1 MPIYQIIIPM
11 QHITSVFQCWLKV
24 NCLEF
29 IKVSSEAIMYTFI
42 YIPYI
47 LQRLSYTPPL
57 EICRNDSAGP
67 AKTCTCALMAQG
79 ISLINFNRTIQSINL
94 NICMNLCNKK
104 SLKKKHFKT
113 ELCVSQKL
121 SKSME
126 ISRSQ
131 SKSCLCLSLNIKRC
145 NIMR

>member
-29 IKVSSEAIMYTFI
+29 IKLSSEAIMYTFI

-47 LQRLSYTPPL
+47 LQRLSYTSPL
-57 EICRNDSAGP
+57 EICRNDSAVP

-104 SLKKKHFKT
+104 VWKRSILRLNSVWVKN
-113 ELCVSQKL
+113 SQGAWRYQEASPKVVCD
-121 SKSME
+121 
-126 ISRSQ
+126 
-131 SKSCLCLSLNIKRC
+131 CLWIFRDVT
-145 NIMR
+145 

>member
-29 IKVSSEAIMYTFI
+29 IKLSSEAIMYTFI
-42 YIPYI
+42 YIPHI

-57 EICRNDSAGP
+57 EIYRNDSAGP
-67 AKTCTCALMAQG
+67 AKTCTCALMAQR

-104 SLKKKHFKT
+104 VWKRNILRLNSVWVKN
-113 ELCVSQKL
+113 SQGSWRYQEASPKVVCD
-121 SKSME
+121 
-126 ISRSQ
+126 
-131 SKSCLCLSLNIKRC
+131 CLWILRDVT
-145 NIMR
+145 